1 MVALVVGALSLA
13 TIGPIAHERSRS
25 EALLRLQSLIDTV
38 ANTTSAACFVE
49 DNTLATD
56 VANGLLMN
64 SVVSGVVI
72 RTASKELANVARS
85 GESWNGVSLAQAH
98 GIVRAVY
105 SPFDSTT
112 PVGEIVVI
120 PDQDELTRLSRESLV
135 FTASVLL
142 FRLCAIALATI
153 YGVFR
158 WIV

>member
-1 MVALVVGALSLA
+1 MTRIKTSFPSRSGIAFRTAWIVAMVALVVGALSLA

-25 EALLRLQSLIDTV
+25 DALLRLQSLIDTV

-112 PVGEIVVI
+112 PVGEIVV
-120 PDQDELTRLSRESLV
+120 TTTSLSS
-135 FTASVLL
+135 
-142 FRLCAIALATI
+142 AL
-153 YGVFR
+153 
-158 WIV
+158 